1 MRWCARRRS
10 VTIIWVAKLL
20 TLPRQERES
29 PALPGLVVQVA
40 AAPQTVD
47 ASSAAG
53 LLRAAVAAGAG
64 NRAVARL
71 AAPRSSRV
79 LARAPG
85 RTLARGPLFVDFH
98 VKIDHRMD
106 KDEFAAVA
114 MTQIFGGPVPRT
126 TWTHRSEFY
135 EPGDHTVKVDVDL
148 VKRVRGERRR
158 GEGVDVGA
166 GDSADDAATRAKDFQ
181 DAPRD
186 SPERQRLMD
195 EIDRRYWASVGDTSN
210 TKIKRGER
218 GKAELWKAIRDEVLY
233 QREFLQYLPDDVDH
247 LIGVAMDGH
256 AITPENY
263 DRVFAMARKLERLGP
278 GALQDYMAKQ
288 TDPATSLEQLDASID
303 RYLQDLD
310 ERGKKDDEFK
320 ALKAR
325 FVGMEPFYER
335 YRLYVSMLMTNS
347 ISAGLGAVNPRSAG
361 MSAGMSQRIDK
372 MRRELDAEVKRYG
385 FNGLDDFEAGTKEF
399 LRRFERGAVE
409 ITKDVLARYDATLAR
424 ETRRYADQGEVSGL
438 YQRLGAY
445 RTNYGQ
451 IVKEAETVNQLEARR
466 RVEMEPSRIPG
477 QGHLQPATTT
487 VAEINAATAR
497 AESARDA
504 AKQEIANL
512 TEDYPVFAE
521 ESLPVDQRIDK
532 RALYEASETG
542 LQGVLSAHLQHRR
555 KAVAAAAADLD
566 ANPEQI
572 YKLDKLMPQF
582 YSQQRIKAGSIFDMI
597 IQDKLHDDAIVKMVI
612 GLVVAV
618 VAVALSV
625 ITFGA
630 ATPAL
635 VAAGTAV
642 LSVGLSGYMAIQEYE
657 EYVEQK
663 HFADVGLRENPST
676 LWLTLAI
683 IGTGV
688 DAAFAVKAVRALLP
702 AAKALEAG
710 GDIATFQKAVKA
722 LEEQGE
728 IESRIARVAEQAAET
743 RKALA
748 EATAEL
754 GRTLGSKVYGFPG
767 PFADPDVY
775 RSLVKMARLYIRGKV
790 YDLQAFI
797 EDLKLLRV
805 NAKLGELTPEELQR
819 AKQAWEEAKA
829 AEAAEEARLARLR
842 TVIPDG
848 AKLEELIAKAG
859 DSARLE
865 RLLSVWNP
873 GELEAVFGVLKD
885 PTQLATIV
893 DNLGA
898 NTGKGIVNDFIK
910 AGQKDPAAL
919 DKLNTFAGRLS
930 GAGSVLTEQTA
941 LSAQSLVIDSNTAIA
956 LVKDSD
962 PVAQATMHAGERARV
977 AAIRGM
983 PAGTDLRITN
993 VTAGETPGTILGQAR
1008 GVPLSVSREAPEYQ
1022 ALLSELERLNVGQAK
1037 GAADR
1042 GLIAD
1047 TFFAKTEATATPR
1060 LMTSDRQAVKAL
1072 AAQAGIDIQKSGGFP
1087 GIVKAF
1093 GPTGTKSVGFNVT
1106 VSGRTITLIPVE

>member
-1 MRWCARRRS
+1 MRWCARRGS
-10 VTIIWVAKLL
+10 VTIAWMAKLG
-20 TLPRQERES
+20 TLPEQERES
-29 PALPGLVVQVA
+29 PALPSQVVRVA

-53 LLRAAVAAGAG
+53 LLRVAVAAGAG

-71 AAPRSSRV
+71 AATRSSRV
-79 LARAPG
+79 LARASG
-85 RTLARGPLFVDFH
+85 RTLARAPLFVDFH

-114 MTQIFGGPVPRT
+114 MAQIFGGPVPRT
-126 TWTHRSEFY
+126 TWTHKTESYGR
-135 EPGDHTVKVDVDL
+135 GDHTVKVDVDL

-158 GEGVDVGA
+158 DEGVDVGA

-218 GKAELWKAIRDEVLY
+218 GKAELWKTIRDEVLY
-233 QREFLQYLPDDVDH
+233 QREFLQDLPDDVDH

-256 AITPENY
+256 PITPEGY
-263 DRVFAMARKLERLGP
+263 DRLFAMARKLERLGP
-278 GALQDYMAKQ
+278 GALQNYMAKE

-325 FVGMEPFYER
+325 LVGMEPFYER

-347 ISAGLGAVNPRSAG
+347 VSAGLGAVSPQSAG

-372 MRRELDAEVKRYG
+372 MRQELDAEVKRYG
-385 FNGLDDFEAGTKEF
+385 FKGLDDFEAVTKEF

-451 IVKEAETVNQLEARR
+451 MVKEAETVNQLETRR
-466 RVEMEPSRIPG
+466 SKENEPSRIPG
-477 QGHLQPATTT
+477 QGHLQPATT
-487 VAEINAATAR
+487 VEEINAATGR

-504 AKQEIANL
+504 AKREIANL
-512 TEDYPVFAE
+512 TADYPVFAE

-532 RALYEASETG
+532 RALDEASEAG

-555 KAVAAAAADLD
+555 KAVADAAADLD

-582 YSQQRIKAGSIFDMI
+582 YSQQGIKSGSIFDMI

-612 GLVVAV
+612 GLAVAV

-625 ITFGA
+625 VTFGA

-642 LSVGLSGYMAIQEYE
+642 LSVSLSGYMAIQEYE

-710 GDIATFQKAVKA
+710 GDLATFQKAVRA

-748 EATAEL
+748 EATGEL

-829 AEAAEEARLARLR
+829 AEAAEEARLVRLR

-865 RLLSVWNP
+865 RLLSVWSP

-885 PTQLATIV
+885 PTQLVTIV

-898 NTGKGIVNDFIK
+898 KTGMGIVNDLIK
-910 AGQKDPAAL
+910 AGQKDPRAL
-919 DKLNTFAGRLS
+919 DKLNTFAGRLR
-930 GAGSVLTEQTA
+930 GAGGVLTEQAA

-956 LVKDSD
+956 LVSDGD
-962 PVAQATMHAGERARV
+962 PVARATMHAGERARV

-993 VTAGETPGTILGQAR
+993 VTAGETPGAILGQAR
-1008 GVPLSVSREAPEYQ
+1008 GLPLSVSREAPEYQ

-1037 GAADR
+1037 GVADR

-1047 TFFAKTEATATPR
+1047 TFFAKTEANATPR

-1072 AAQAGIDIQKSGGFP
+1072 AGQAGIDIQKSGGFP